1 MSTDGYRVEQALQPM
16 QLALAADGYSLI
28 VEMSNEM
35 LHVKV
40 EAGSNACADCLIPKD
55 LMSEMIR
62 SRLEDEQ
69 FGMGGRLLKLSYPE

>member
-1 MSTDGYRVEQALQPM
+1 MSTDDYSAERALQPM
-16 QLALAADGYSLI
+16 QLALEADGYSLI
-28 VEMSNEM
+28 VEMSNEV

-40 EAGSNACADCLIPKD
+40 EAGFDACADCLIPKD

-69 FGMGGRLLKLSYPE
+69 FGMEGRLLKLSYPE